1 MKRRKNLLA
10 VLLAA
15 ALMATAVPG
24 SVLAA
29 QTSVPKTQ
37 TASQAKE
44 TEAKEE
50 ETESTEKITV
60 TKLTAPEMEKTKY
73 KKGTKKKDM
82 DLPEKLT
89 GKGYKTEDGDKKAE
103 DIKIKGITWKTDY
116 SEDSKAGKYTFT
128 AQLPK
133 RYELAKDVSLPKIT
147 IEITD
152 GSEETEAK
160 TVPKETEAKEPEKKA
175 EPKTAETKEPEKK
188 VEPKA
193 EEAKEPEKKAE
204 TKATEV
210 KEPEKKAETKA
221 TEAKEPEEK
230 AETKATE
237 AKELEKKAETK
248 ATEVKKLE
256 EKVETKATEVK
267 EPEEKAETK
276 ITEAQETEKKPES
289 KVLEEKA
296 PETEKKAEIRTPE
309 GKEEEEKKEVSA
321 PESDLSELKITAFEL
336 KDAKITVD
344 EEKQTI
350 TILMQKADADLKKL
364 APKVTVPEGVT
375 VEPESEKEVDFSQSA
390 ATPVIYKLTKTA
402 DGSTREYKVTA
413 SICKHEW
420 TPASCTTAAVCKLC
434 QAEGEK
440 ALGHSFTEATC
451 TEPKT
456 CSRCHITEGSALG
469 HDWTKATCAVKST
482 CTRCKLTQ
490 GELAKHSWSEWKVTT
505 KATHEKKGKK
515 ERLCKVCGKEESKT
529 LPKKNWIGEADKNK
543 ITGVDGTTSYA
554 TGANITFKAV
564 GDRMDNKKPIEG
576 DVRYKPVSWT
586 CGTGKGDL
594 SGDNSYS
601 KTIQFTTAGDYTL
614 RVTYERQAY
623 KNGKWV
629 KKGEEDV
636 QSVTLKI
643 TGKTITTNSN
653 TNAKTAAAT
662 GDNSPIRILAI
673 VLLISLVLI
682 IWMAVWNVRRKR
694 NRK

>member
-50 ETESTEKITV
+50 ETESTEKIRV

-89 GKGYKTEDGDKKAE
+89 GKGYKTEDGDKKTE

-116 SEDSKAGKYTFT
+116 TEDSKAGKYTFT

-193 EEAKEPEKKAE
+193 A
-204 TKATEV
+204 
-210 KEPEKKAETKA
+210 
-221 TEAKEPEEK
+221 EAKEPEEI
-230 AETKATE
+230 
-237 AKELEKKAETK
+237 
-248 ATEVKKLE
+248 
-256 EKVETKATEVK
+256 
-267 EPEEKAETK
+267 AETK
-276 ITEAQETEKKPES
+276 ITEAQETEKKPEP

-296 PETEKKAEIRTPE
+296 PETKKKAEIRTPE

-350 TILMQKADADLKKL
+350 TILMQKADTDLKKL
-364 APKVTVPEGVT
+364 EPKVTVPEGVT

-390 ATPVIYKLTKTA
+390 ETPVIYKLTKAA

-413 SICKHEW
+413 SICKHDW

-653 TNAKTAAAT
+653 TNVKTAAAT
-662 GDNSPIRILAI
+662 GDNSPIRILVI

>member
-44 TEAKEE
+44 MEAKEE

-89 GKGYKTEDGDKKAE
+89 GKGYKTEDGDKKTE

-116 SEDSKAGKYTFT
+116 TEDSKAGKYTFT

-133 RYELAKDVSLPKIT
+133 RYELVKDVSLPKIT

-188 VEPKA
+188 VE
-193 EEAKEPEKKAE
+193 
-204 TKATEV
+204 
-210 KEPEKKAETKA
+210 TKA
-221 TEAKEPEEK
+221 TEAKEPEEI
-230 AETKATE
+230 
-237 AKELEKKAETK
+237 
-248 ATEVKKLE
+248 
-256 EKVETKATEVK
+256 
-267 EPEEKAETK
+267 AETK
-276 ITEAQETEKKPES
+276 ITEAQETEKKPEP

-296 PETEKKAEIRTPE
+296 PETKKKAEIRTPE
-309 GKEEEEKKEVSA
+309 GKEEEEKKQVSA
-321 PESDLSELKITAFEL
+321 PESDFSELKITAFEL

-350 TILMQKADADLKKL
+350 TILMQKADTDLKKL
-364 APKVTVPEGVT
+364 APKVTVSEGVT

-390 ATPVIYKLTKTA
+390 ETPVIYKLTKAA

-413 SICKHEW
+413 SICKHDW

-653 TNAKTAAAT
+653 TNVKTAAAT
-662 GDNSPIRILAI
+662 GDNSPIRILVI

>member
-73 KKGTKKKDM
+73 KKGTKKKDI
-82 DLPEKLT
+82 DLPEKLI
-89 GKGYKTEDGDKKAE
+89 GKVYKTEDGDKKTE

-116 SEDSKAGKYTFT
+116 TEDSKAGKYTFT

-133 RYELAKDVSLPKIT
+133 RYELVKDVSLPKIT

-193 EEAKEPEKKAE
+193 A
-204 TKATEV
+204 
-210 KEPEKKAETKA
+210 
-221 TEAKEPEEK
+221 EAKEPEEI
-230 AETKATE
+230 
-237 AKELEKKAETK
+237 
-248 ATEVKKLE
+248 
-256 EKVETKATEVK
+256 
-267 EPEEKAETK
+267 AETK
-276 ITEAQETEKKPES
+276 ITEAQETEKKPEP

-296 PETEKKAEIRTPE
+296 PETKKKAEIRTPE

-390 ATPVIYKLTKTA
+390 ETPVIYKLTKAA

-413 SICKHEW
+413 SICKHDW

-653 TNAKTAAAT
+653 TNVKTAAAT
-662 GDNSPIRILAI
+662 GDNSPIRILVI

>member
-44 TEAKEE
+44 MEAKEE

-89 GKGYKTEDGDKKAE
+89 GKGYKTEDGDKKTE

-116 SEDSKAGKYTFT
+116 TEDSKAGKYTFT

-188 VEPKA
+188 VE
-193 EEAKEPEKKAE
+193 
-204 TKATEV
+204 
-210 KEPEKKAETKA
+210 TKA
-221 TEAKEPEEK
+221 TEAKEPEEI
-230 AETKATE
+230 
-237 AKELEKKAETK
+237 
-248 ATEVKKLE
+248 
-256 EKVETKATEVK
+256 
-267 EPEEKAETK
+267 AETK
-276 ITEAQETEKKPES
+276 ITEAQETEKKPEP

-296 PETEKKAEIRTPE
+296 PETKKKAEIRTPE

-321 PESDLSELKITAFEL
+321 PESDFSELKITAFEL

-350 TILMQKADADLKKL
+350 TILMQKADTDLKKL
-364 APKVTVPEGVT
+364 APKVTVSEGVT

-390 ATPVIYKLTKTA
+390 ETPVIYKLTKAA

-413 SICKHEW
+413 SICKHDW

-576 DVRYKPVSWT
+576 DVRYKPVSWI

-653 TNAKTAAAT
+653 TNVKTAAAT
-662 GDNSPIRILAI
+662 GDNSPIRILVI

>member
-1 MKRRKNLLA
+1 M
-10 VLLAA
+10 
-15 ALMATAVPG
+15 
-24 SVLAA
+24 
-29 QTSVPKTQ
+29 
-37 TASQAKE
+37 
-44 TEAKEE
+44 
-50 ETESTEKITV
+50 
-60 TKLTAPEMEKTKY
+60 
-73 KKGTKKKDM
+73 
-82 DLPEKLT
+82 
-89 GKGYKTEDGDKKAE
+89 
-103 DIKIKGITWKTDY
+103 
-116 SEDSKAGKYTFT
+116 
-128 AQLPK
+128 
-133 RYELAKDVSLPKIT
+133 
-147 IEITD
+147 
-152 GSEETEAK
+152 
-160 TVPKETEAKEPEKKA
+160 PKETEAKEPEKKA

-188 VEPKA
+188 VE
-193 EEAKEPEKKAE
+193 
-204 TKATEV
+204 
-210 KEPEKKAETKA
+210 TKA
-221 TEAKEPEEK
+221 TEAKEPEEI
-230 AETKATE
+230 
-237 AKELEKKAETK
+237 
-248 ATEVKKLE
+248 
-256 EKVETKATEVK
+256 
-267 EPEEKAETK
+267 AETK
-276 ITEAQETEKKPES
+276 ITEAQETEKKPEP

-296 PETEKKAEIRTPE
+296 PETKKKAEIRTPE

-321 PESDLSELKITAFEL
+321 PESDFSELKITAFEL

-350 TILMQKADADLKKL
+350 TILMQKADTDLKKL
-364 APKVTVPEGVT
+364 APKVTVSEGVT

-390 ATPVIYKLTKTA
+390 ETPVIYKLTKAA

-413 SICKHEW
+413 SICKHDW

-653 TNAKTAAAT
+653 TNVKTAAAT
-662 GDNSPIRILAI
+662 GDNSPIRILVI

>member
-1 MKRRKNLLA
+1 M
-10 VLLAA
+10 
-15 ALMATAVPG
+15 
-24 SVLAA
+24 
-29 QTSVPKTQ
+29 
-37 TASQAKE
+37 
-44 TEAKEE
+44 
-50 ETESTEKITV
+50 
-60 TKLTAPEMEKTKY
+60 
-73 KKGTKKKDM
+73 
-82 DLPEKLT
+82 
-89 GKGYKTEDGDKKAE
+89 
-103 DIKIKGITWKTDY
+103 
-116 SEDSKAGKYTFT
+116 
-128 AQLPK
+128 
-133 RYELAKDVSLPKIT
+133 
-147 IEITD
+147 
-152 GSEETEAK
+152 
-160 TVPKETEAKEPEKKA
+160 
-175 EPKTAETKEPEKK
+175 
-188 VEPKA
+188 
-193 EEAKEPEKKAE
+193 
-204 TKATEV
+204 
-210 KEPEKKAETKA
+210 
-221 TEAKEPEEK
+221 
-230 AETKATE
+230 
-237 AKELEKKAETK
+237 
-248 ATEVKKLE
+248 
-256 EKVETKATEVK
+256 
-267 EPEEKAETK
+267 
-276 ITEAQETEKKPES
+276 
-289 KVLEEKA
+289 EEKA
-296 PETEKKAEIRTPE
+296 PETKKKAEIRTPE

-390 ATPVIYKLTKTA
+390 ETPVIYKLTKAA

-413 SICKHEW
+413 SICKHDW

-653 TNAKTAAAT
+653 TNVKTAAAT
-662 GDNSPIRILAI
+662 GDNSPIRILVI

>member
-82 DLPEKLT
+82 DLPEKLI
-89 GKGYKTEDGDKKAE
+89 GKGYKTEDGDKKTE

-116 SEDSKAGKYTFT
+116 TEDSKAGKYTFT

-133 RYELAKDVSLPKIT
+133 RYELVKDVSLPKIT

-193 EEAKEPEKKAE
+193 A
-204 TKATEV
+204 
-210 KEPEKKAETKA
+210 
-221 TEAKEPEEK
+221 EAKEPEEI
-230 AETKATE
+230 
-237 AKELEKKAETK
+237 
-248 ATEVKKLE
+248 
-256 EKVETKATEVK
+256 
-267 EPEEKAETK
+267 AETK
-276 ITEAQETEKKPES
+276 ITEAQETEKKPEP

-296 PETEKKAEIRTPE
+296 PETKKKAEIRTPE
-309 GKEEEEKKEVSA
+309 GKEEGEKKEVSA

-344 EEKQTI
+344 EEKQII
-350 TILMQKADADLKKL
+350 TILMQKADTNLKKL

-390 ATPVIYKLTKTA
+390 ETPVIYKLTKAA

-413 SICKHEW
+413 SICKHDW

-653 TNAKTAAAT
+653 TNVKTAAAT
-662 GDNSPIRILAI
+662 GDNSPIRILVI

>member
-1 MKRRKNLLA
+1 MMRRKNVLA

-29 QTSVPKTQ
+29 QMSVPKTQ

-89 GKGYKTEDGDKKAE
+89 GRGYKTEDGDKKAE

-116 SEDSKAGKYTFT
+116 TEDSKAGKYTFT

-152 GSEETEAK
+152 GSEEPEAK

-193 EEAKEPEKKAE
+193 AEA
-204 TKATEV
+204 

-221 TEAKEPEEK
+221 TEAKE
-230 AETKATE
+230 
-237 AKELEKKAETK
+237 LEKKDETK

-276 ITEAQETEKKPES
+276 ITEAHETEKKPEP

-296 PETEKKAEIRTPE
+296 LETEKKAEIRTPE
-309 GKEEEEKKEVSA
+309 GKEEEEKKDVSV

-364 APKVTVPEGVT
+364 APKVNVPEGVT

-390 ATPVIYKLTKTA
+390 ETPVIYKLTKTA

-413 SICKHEW
+413 SICKHDW

-440 ALGHSFTEATC
+440 ALGHSFAEATC
-451 TEPKT
+451 TAPKT

-653 TNAKTAAAT
+653 TNVKTAAAT

>member
-82 DLPEKLT
+82 DLPEKLI
-89 GKGYKTEDGDKKAE
+89 GKGYKTEDGDKKTE

-116 SEDSKAGKYTFT
+116 TEDSKAGKYTFT

-133 RYELAKDVSLPKIT
+133 RYELVKDVSLPKIT

-188 VEPKA
+188 VE
-193 EEAKEPEKKAE
+193 
-204 TKATEV
+204 
-210 KEPEKKAETKA
+210 TKA
-221 TEAKEPEEK
+221 TEAKEPEEI
-230 AETKATE
+230 
-237 AKELEKKAETK
+237 
-248 ATEVKKLE
+248 
-256 EKVETKATEVK
+256 
-267 EPEEKAETK
+267 AETK
-276 ITEAQETEKKPES
+276 ITEAQETEKKPEP

-296 PETEKKAEIRTPE
+296 PETKKKAEIRTPE

-390 ATPVIYKLTKTA
+390 ETPVIYKLTKAA

-413 SICKHEW
+413 SICKHDW

-653 TNAKTAAAT
+653 TNVKTAAAT
-662 GDNSPIRILAI
+662 GDNSPIRILVI

>member
-1 MKRRKNLLA
+1 MKRRKNVLA

-152 GSEETEAK
+152 GSEETEEK

-188 VEPKA
+188 VE
-193 EEAKEPEKKAE
+193 
-204 TKATEV
+204 
-210 KEPEKKAETKA
+210 TKA
-221 TEAKEPEEK
+221 TEAKEPEEI
-230 AETKATE
+230 
-237 AKELEKKAETK
+237 
-248 ATEVKKLE
+248 
-256 EKVETKATEVK
+256 
-267 EPEEKAETK
+267 AETK
-276 ITEAQETEKKPES
+276 ITEAQETEKKPEP

-296 PETEKKAEIRTPE
+296 PETKKKAEIRTPE

-390 ATPVIYKLTKTA
+390 ETPVIYKLTKAA

-413 SICKHEW
+413 SICKHDW

-653 TNAKTAAAT
+653 TNVKTAAAT
-662 GDNSPIRILAI
+662 GDNSPIRILVI

>member
-1 MKRRKNLLA
+1 MMRRKNVLA

-89 GKGYKTEDGDKKAE
+89 GKGYKTEDGDKKTE
-103 DIKIKGITWKTDY
+103 EIKIKGITWKTDY

-193 EEAKEPEKKAE
+193 A
-204 TKATEV
+204 
-210 KEPEKKAETKA
+210 
-221 TEAKEPEEK
+221 EAKEPEEI
-230 AETKATE
+230 
-237 AKELEKKAETK
+237 
-248 ATEVKKLE
+248 
-256 EKVETKATEVK
+256 
-267 EPEEKAETK
+267 AETK
-276 ITEAQETEKKPES
+276 ITEAQETEKKPEP

-296 PETEKKAEIRTPE
+296 PETKKKAEIRTPE
-309 GKEEEEKKEVSA
+309 GKEEGEKKEVSA

-350 TILMQKADADLKKL
+350 TILMQKADTDLKKL
-364 APKVTVPEGVT
+364 APKVTVSEGVT

-390 ATPVIYKLTKTA
+390 ETPVIYKLTKAA

-413 SICKHEW
+413 SICKHDW

-576 DVRYKPVSWT
+576 DVRYKPVSWI

-653 TNAKTAAAT
+653 TNVKTAAAT
-662 GDNSPIRILAI
+662 GDNSPIRILVI

>member
-1 MKRRKNLLA
+1 MKRRKNVLA

-89 GKGYKTEDGDKKAE
+89 GKGYKTEDGDKKTE

-116 SEDSKAGKYTFT
+116 TEDSKAGKYTFT

-133 RYELAKDVSLPKIT
+133 RYELVKDVSLPKIT

-193 EEAKEPEKKAE
+193 A
-204 TKATEV
+204 
-210 KEPEKKAETKA
+210 
-221 TEAKEPEEK
+221 EAKEPEEI
-230 AETKATE
+230 
-237 AKELEKKAETK
+237 
-248 ATEVKKLE
+248 
-256 EKVETKATEVK
+256 
-267 EPEEKAETK
+267 AETK

-309 GKEEEEKKEVSA
+309 GKEEGEKKEVSA

-344 EEKQTI
+344 EEKQII
-350 TILMQKADADLKKL
+350 TILMQKADTNLKKL

-390 ATPVIYKLTKTA
+390 ETPVIYKLTKAA

-413 SICKHEW
+413 SICKHDW

-653 TNAKTAAAT
+653 TNVKTAAAT
-662 GDNSPIRILAI
+662 GDNSPIRILVI

>member
-82 DLPEKLT
+82 DLPEKLI
-89 GKGYKTEDGDKKAE
+89 GKGYKTEDGDKKTE

-116 SEDSKAGKYTFT
+116 TEDSKAGKYTFT

-133 RYELAKDVSLPKIT
+133 RYELVKDVSLPKIT

-193 EEAKEPEKKAE
+193 A
-204 TKATEV
+204 
-210 KEPEKKAETKA
+210 
-221 TEAKEPEEK
+221 EAKEPEEI
-230 AETKATE
+230 
-237 AKELEKKAETK
+237 
-248 ATEVKKLE
+248 
-256 EKVETKATEVK
+256 
-267 EPEEKAETK
+267 AETK
-276 ITEAQETEKKPES
+276 ITEAQETEKKPEP

-296 PETEKKAEIRTPE
+296 PETKKKAEIRTPE
-309 GKEEEEKKEVSA
+309 GKEEEEKKEGSA

-390 ATPVIYKLTKTA
+390 ETPVIYKLTKAA

-413 SICKHEW
+413 SICKHDW

-653 TNAKTAAAT
+653 TNVKTAAAT
-662 GDNSPIRILAI
+662 GDNSPIRILVI

>member
-82 DLPEKLT
+82 DLPEKLI
-89 GKGYKTEDGDKKAE
+89 GKGYKTEDGDKKTE

-116 SEDSKAGKYTFT
+116 TEDSKAGKYTFT

-152 GSEETEAK
+152 GSEEPEAK

-188 VEPKA
+188 VE
-193 EEAKEPEKKAE
+193 
-204 TKATEV
+204 
-210 KEPEKKAETKA
+210 TKA
-221 TEAKEPEEK
+221 TEAKEPEEI
-230 AETKATE
+230 
-237 AKELEKKAETK
+237 
-248 ATEVKKLE
+248 
-256 EKVETKATEVK
+256 
-267 EPEEKAETK
+267 AETK
-276 ITEAQETEKKPES
+276 ITEAQETEKKPEP

-296 PETEKKAEIRTPE
+296 PETKKKAEIRTPE
-309 GKEEEEKKEVSA
+309 GKEEEEKTEVSA

-350 TILMQKADADLKKL
+350 TILMQKADTDLKKL

-390 ATPVIYKLTKTA
+390 ETPVIYKLTKAT

-413 SICKHEW
+413 SICKHDW

-653 TNAKTAAAT
+653 TNVKTAAAT
-662 GDNSPIRILAI
+662 GDNSPIRILVI

-694 NRK
+694 NRE

>member
-24 SVLAA
+24 SVLDA

-82 DLPEKLT
+82 DLPEKLI
-89 GKGYKTEDGDKKAE
+89 GKGYKTEDGDKKTE

-116 SEDSKAGKYTFT
+116 TEDSKAGKYTFT

-133 RYELAKDVSLPKIT
+133 RYELVKDVSLPKIT

-193 EEAKEPEKKAE
+193 A
-204 TKATEV
+204 
-210 KEPEKKAETKA
+210 
-221 TEAKEPEEK
+221 EAKEPEEI
-230 AETKATE
+230 
-237 AKELEKKAETK
+237 
-248 ATEVKKLE
+248 
-256 EKVETKATEVK
+256 
-267 EPEEKAETK
+267 AETK
-276 ITEAQETEKKPES
+276 ITEAQETEKKPEP

-296 PETEKKAEIRTPE
+296 PETKKKAEIRTPE

-390 ATPVIYKLTKTA
+390 ETPVIYKLTKAA

-413 SICKHEW
+413 SICKHDW

-653 TNAKTAAAT
+653 TNVKTAAAT
-662 GDNSPIRILAI
+662 GDNSPIRILVI

>member
-82 DLPEKLT
+82 DLPEKLI
-89 GKGYKTEDGDKKAE
+89 GKGYKTEDGDKKTE

-116 SEDSKAGKYTFT
+116 TEDSKAGKYTFT

-133 RYELAKDVSLPKIT
+133 RYELVKDVSLPKIT

-193 EEAKEPEKKAE
+193 A
-204 TKATEV
+204 
-210 KEPEKKAETKA
+210 
-221 TEAKEPEEK
+221 EAKEPEEI
-230 AETKATE
+230 
-237 AKELEKKAETK
+237 
-248 ATEVKKLE
+248 
-256 EKVETKATEVK
+256 
-267 EPEEKAETK
+267 AETK

-309 GKEEEEKKEVSA
+309 GKEEGEKKEVSA

-344 EEKQTI
+344 EEKQII
-350 TILMQKADADLKKL
+350 TILMQKADTNLKKL

-390 ATPVIYKLTKTA
+390 ETPVIYKLTKAA

-413 SICKHEW
+413 SICKHDW

-653 TNAKTAAAT
+653 TNVKTAAAT
-662 GDNSPIRILAI
+662 GDNSPIRILVI

>member
-44 TEAKEE
+44 MEAKEE

-82 DLPEKLT
+82 DLPEKLI
-89 GKGYKTEDGDKKAE
+89 GKGYKTEDGDKKTE

-116 SEDSKAGKYTFT
+116 TEDSKAGKYTFT

-188 VEPKA
+188 VE
-193 EEAKEPEKKAE
+193 
-204 TKATEV
+204 
-210 KEPEKKAETKA
+210 TKA
-221 TEAKEPEEK
+221 TEAKEPEEI
-230 AETKATE
+230 
-237 AKELEKKAETK
+237 
-248 ATEVKKLE
+248 
-256 EKVETKATEVK
+256 
-267 EPEEKAETK
+267 AETK
-276 ITEAQETEKKPES
+276 ITEAQETEKKPEP

-296 PETEKKAEIRTPE
+296 PETKKKAEIRTPE

-321 PESDLSELKITAFEL
+321 PESDFSELKITAFEL

-350 TILMQKADADLKKL
+350 TILMQKADTDLKKL
-364 APKVTVPEGVT
+364 APKVTVSEGVT

-390 ATPVIYKLTKTA
+390 ETPVIYKLTKAA

-413 SICKHEW
+413 SICKHDW

-576 DVRYKPVSWT
+576 DVRYKPVSWI

-653 TNAKTAAAT
+653 TNVKTAAAT
-662 GDNSPIRILAI
+662 GDNSPIRILVI

>member
-89 GKGYKTEDGDKKAE
+89 GKGYKTEDGDKKTE

-116 SEDSKAGKYTFT
+116 TEDSKAGKYTFT

-133 RYELAKDVSLPKIT
+133 RYELVKDVSLPKIT

-188 VEPKA
+188 VE
-193 EEAKEPEKKAE
+193 
-204 TKATEV
+204 
-210 KEPEKKAETKA
+210 TKA
-221 TEAKEPEEK
+221 TEAKEPEEI
-230 AETKATE
+230 
-237 AKELEKKAETK
+237 
-248 ATEVKKLE
+248 
-256 EKVETKATEVK
+256 
-267 EPEEKAETK
+267 AETK
-276 ITEAQETEKKPES
+276 ITEAQETEKKPEP

-296 PETEKKAEIRTPE
+296 PETKKKAEIRTPE

-350 TILMQKADADLKKL
+350 TILMQKADTDLKKL

-390 ATPVIYKLTKTA
+390 ETPVIYKLTKAA

-413 SICKHEW
+413 SICKHDW

-554 TGANITFKAV
+554 TGSNITFKAV

-653 TNAKTAAAT
+653 TNVKTAAAT
-662 GDNSPIRILAI
+662 GDNSPIRILVI

-694 NRK
+694 NRE

>member
-82 DLPEKLT
+82 DLPEKLI
-89 GKGYKTEDGDKKAE
+89 GKGYKTEDGDKKTE

-116 SEDSKAGKYTFT
+116 TEDSKAGKYTFT

-133 RYELAKDVSLPKIT
+133 RYELVKDVSLPKIT

-193 EEAKEPEKKAE
+193 A
-204 TKATEV
+204 
-210 KEPEKKAETKA
+210 
-221 TEAKEPEEK
+221 EAKEPEEI
-230 AETKATE
+230 
-237 AKELEKKAETK
+237 
-248 ATEVKKLE
+248 
-256 EKVETKATEVK
+256 
-267 EPEEKAETK
+267 AETK
-276 ITEAQETEKKPES
+276 ITEAQETEKKPEP

-296 PETEKKAEIRTPE
+296 PETKKKAEIRTPE

-390 ATPVIYKLTKTA
+390 ETPVIYKLTKAA

-413 SICKHEW
+413 SICKHDW

-653 TNAKTAAAT
+653 TNVKTAAAT
-662 GDNSPIRILAI
+662 GDNSPIRILVI

>member
-1 MKRRKNLLA
+1 MMRRKNVLA

-89 GKGYKTEDGDKKAE
+89 GKGYKTEDGDKKTE
-103 DIKIKGITWKTDY
+103 EIKIKGITWKTDY

-188 VEPKA
+188 VE
-193 EEAKEPEKKAE
+193 
-204 TKATEV
+204 
-210 KEPEKKAETKA
+210 TKA
-221 TEAKEPEEK
+221 TEAKEPEEI
-230 AETKATE
+230 
-237 AKELEKKAETK
+237 
-248 ATEVKKLE
+248 
-256 EKVETKATEVK
+256 
-267 EPEEKAETK
+267 AETK
-276 ITEAQETEKKPES
+276 ITEAQETEKKPEP

-296 PETEKKAEIRTPE
+296 PETKKKAEIRTPE

-350 TILMQKADADLKKL
+350 TILMQKADTDLKKL
-364 APKVTVPEGVT
+364 APKVTVSEGVT

-390 ATPVIYKLTKTA
+390 ETPVIYKLTKAA

-413 SICKHEW
+413 SICKHDW

-576 DVRYKPVSWT
+576 DVRYKPVSWI

-653 TNAKTAAAT
+653 TNVKTAAAT
-662 GDNSPIRILAI
+662 GDNSPIRILVI

>member
-82 DLPEKLT
+82 DLPEKLI
-89 GKGYKTEDGDKKAE
+89 GKGYKTEDGDKKTE

-116 SEDSKAGKYTFT
+116 TEDSKAGKYTFT

-133 RYELAKDVSLPKIT
+133 RYELVKDVSLPKIT

-193 EEAKEPEKKAE
+193 A
-204 TKATEV
+204 
-210 KEPEKKAETKA
+210 
-221 TEAKEPEEK
+221 EAKEPEEI
-230 AETKATE
+230 
-237 AKELEKKAETK
+237 
-248 ATEVKKLE
+248 
-256 EKVETKATEVK
+256 
-267 EPEEKAETK
+267 AETK
-276 ITEAQETEKKPES
+276 ITEAQETEKKPEP

-296 PETEKKAEIRTPE
+296 PETKKKAEIRTPE

-390 ATPVIYKLTKTA
+390 ETPVIYKLTKAA

-413 SICKHEW
+413 SICKHDW
-420 TPASCTTAAVCKLC
+420 TPDSCTTAAVCKLC

-653 TNAKTAAAT
+653 TNVKTAAAT
-662 GDNSPIRILAI
+662 GDNSPIRILVI

>member
-1 MKRRKNLLA
+1 MMRRKNVLA

-89 GKGYKTEDGDKKAE
+89 GKGYKTEDGDKKTE
-103 DIKIKGITWKTDY
+103 EIKIKGITWKTDY

-193 EEAKEPEKKAE
+193 A
-204 TKATEV
+204 
-210 KEPEKKAETKA
+210 
-221 TEAKEPEEK
+221 EAKEPEEI
-230 AETKATE
+230 
-237 AKELEKKAETK
+237 
-248 ATEVKKLE
+248 
-256 EKVETKATEVK
+256 
-267 EPEEKAETK
+267 AETK
-276 ITEAQETEKKPES
+276 ITEAQETEKKPEP

-296 PETEKKAEIRTPE
+296 PETKKKAEIRTPE

-350 TILMQKADADLKKL
+350 TILMQKADTDLKKL
-364 APKVTVPEGVT
+364 APKVTVSEGVT

-390 ATPVIYKLTKTA
+390 ETPVIYKLTKAA

-413 SICKHEW
+413 SICKHDW

-576 DVRYKPVSWT
+576 DVRYKPVSWI

-653 TNAKTAAAT
+653 TNVKTAAAT
-662 GDNSPIRILAI
+662 GDNSPIRILVI

>member
-82 DLPEKLT
+82 DLPEKLI
-89 GKGYKTEDGDKKAE
+89 GKGYKTEDGDKKTE

-116 SEDSKAGKYTFT
+116 TEDSKAGKYTFT

-133 RYELAKDVSLPKIT
+133 RYELVKDVSLPKIT

-188 VEPKA
+188 VE
-193 EEAKEPEKKAE
+193 
-204 TKATEV
+204 
-210 KEPEKKAETKA
+210 TKA
-221 TEAKEPEEK
+221 TEAKEPEEI
-230 AETKATE
+230 
-237 AKELEKKAETK
+237 
-248 ATEVKKLE
+248 
-256 EKVETKATEVK
+256 
-267 EPEEKAETK
+267 AETK
-276 ITEAQETEKKPES
+276 ITEAQETEKKPEP

-296 PETEKKAEIRTPE
+296 PETKKKAEIRTPE

-321 PESDLSELKITAFEL
+321 PESDFSELKITAFEL

-390 ATPVIYKLTKTA
+390 ETPVIYKLTKAA

-413 SICKHEW
+413 SICKHDW

-653 TNAKTAAAT
+653 TNVKTAAAT
-662 GDNSPIRILAI
+662 GDNSPIRILVI

>member
-1 MKRRKNLLA
+1 MKRRKNVLA

-175 EPKTAETKEPEKK
+175 EPKTAETKETEKK

-193 EEAKEPEKKAE
+193 A
-204 TKATEV
+204 
-210 KEPEKKAETKA
+210 
-221 TEAKEPEEK
+221 EAKEPEEI
-230 AETKATE
+230 
-237 AKELEKKAETK
+237 
-248 ATEVKKLE
+248 
-256 EKVETKATEVK
+256 
-267 EPEEKAETK
+267 AETK
-276 ITEAQETEKKPES
+276 ITEAQETEKKPEP

-296 PETEKKAEIRTPE
+296 PETKKKAEIRTPE

-350 TILMQKADADLKKL
+350 TILMQKADTDLKKL
-364 APKVTVPEGVT
+364 EPKVTVPEGVT
-375 VEPESEKEVDFSQSA
+375 VEPESEKKVDFSQSA
-390 ATPVIYKLTKTA
+390 ETPVIYKLTKAA

-413 SICKHEW
+413 SICKHDW

-653 TNAKTAAAT
+653 TNVKTAAAT
-662 GDNSPIRILAI
+662 GDNSPIRILVI

-694 NRK
+694 NRE

>member
-60 TKLTAPEMEKTKY
+60 IKLTAPEMEKTKY

-89 GKGYKTEDGDKKAE
+89 GKGYKTEDGDKKTE
-103 DIKIKGITWKTDY
+103 EIKIKGITWKTDY
-116 SEDSKAGKYTFT
+116 TEDSKAGKYTFT

-152 GSEETEAK
+152 GSEEPEAK

-193 EEAKEPEKKAE
+193 AEA
-204 TKATEV
+204 

-221 TEAKEPEEK
+221 TEAKEPE
-230 AETKATE
+230 
-237 AKELEKKAETK
+237 KKAETK

-256 EKVETKATEVK
+256 EKAETKATEAK
-267 EPEEKAETK
+267 EPEEIAETK
-276 ITEAQETEKKPES
+276 ITEAQETEKKPEP

-296 PETEKKAEIRTPE
+296 PETKKKAEIRTPE

-390 ATPVIYKLTKTA
+390 ETPVIYKLTKAA

-413 SICKHEW
+413 SICKHDW

-653 TNAKTAAAT
+653 TNVKTAAAT
-662 GDNSPIRILAI
+662 GDNSPIRILVI

>member
-44 TEAKEE
+44 MEAKEE

-82 DLPEKLT
+82 DLPEKLI
-89 GKGYKTEDGDKKAE
+89 GKGYKTEDGDKKTE

-116 SEDSKAGKYTFT
+116 TEDSKAGKYTFT

-133 RYELAKDVSLPKIT
+133 RYELVKDVSLPKIT

-193 EEAKEPEKKAE
+193 A
-204 TKATEV
+204 
-210 KEPEKKAETKA
+210 
-221 TEAKEPEEK
+221 EAKEPEEI
-230 AETKATE
+230 
-237 AKELEKKAETK
+237 
-248 ATEVKKLE
+248 
-256 EKVETKATEVK
+256 
-267 EPEEKAETK
+267 AETK
-276 ITEAQETEKKPES
+276 ITEAQETEKKPEP

-296 PETEKKAEIRTPE
+296 PETKKKAEIRTPE

-390 ATPVIYKLTKTA
+390 ETPVIYKLTKAA

-413 SICKHEW
+413 SICKHDW

-653 TNAKTAAAT
+653 TNVKTAAAT
-662 GDNSPIRILAI
+662 GDNSPIRILVI

>member
-1 MKRRKNLLA
+1 MMRRKNVLA

-89 GKGYKTEDGDKKAE
+89 GKGYKTEDGDKKTE
-103 DIKIKGITWKTDY
+103 EIKIKGITWKTDY

-193 EEAKEPEKKAE
+193 A
-204 TKATEV
+204 
-210 KEPEKKAETKA
+210 
-221 TEAKEPEEK
+221 EAKEPEEI
-230 AETKATE
+230 
-237 AKELEKKAETK
+237 
-248 ATEVKKLE
+248 
-256 EKVETKATEVK
+256 
-267 EPEEKAETK
+267 AETK
-276 ITEAQETEKKPES
+276 ITEAQETEKKPEP

-296 PETEKKAEIRTPE
+296 PETKKKAEIRTPE

-321 PESDLSELKITAFEL
+321 QESDLTELKITAFEL

-350 TILMQKADADLKKL
+350 TILMQKADTDLKKL
-364 APKVTVPEGVT
+364 APKVTVSEGVT

-390 ATPVIYKLTKTA
+390 ETPVIYKLTKAA

-413 SICKHEW
+413 SICKHDW

-576 DVRYKPVSWT
+576 DVRYKPVSWI

-653 TNAKTAAAT
+653 TNVKTAAAT
-662 GDNSPIRILAI
+662 GDNSPIRILVI

>member
-82 DLPEKLT
+82 DLPEKLI
-89 GKGYKTEDGDKKAE
+89 GKGYKTEDGDKKTE

-116 SEDSKAGKYTFT
+116 TEDSKAGKYTFT

-133 RYELAKDVSLPKIT
+133 RYELVKDVSLPKIT

-188 VEPKA
+188 VETKA
-193 EEAKEPEKKAE
+193 TEAKEPEKKAE
-204 TKATEV
+204 TKATEG
-210 KEPEKKAETKA
+210 
-221 TEAKEPEEK
+221 
-230 AETKATE
+230 
-237 AKELEKKAETK
+237 
-248 ATEVKKLE
+248 
-256 EKVETKATEVK
+256 K

-309 GKEEEEKKEVSA
+309 GKEEGEKKEVSA

-350 TILMQKADADLKKL
+350 TILMQKADVDLKKL

-390 ATPVIYKLTKTA
+390 ETPVIYKLTKTA

-413 SICKHEW
+413 SICKHDW

-623 KNGKWV
+623 KNGIWV

-653 TNAKTAAAT
+653 TNVKTAAAT

-694 NRK
+694 NRE